1 MDMIPSMMFCFQP
14 FPRLRDTEWQ
24 AARSVRALSKITGM
38 LDRAKNFIF
47 TQQNGKNDLDE
58 GQNNLP
64 VPPNKFGVPVS
75 DGTPFVSG

>member
-1 MDMIPSMMFCFQP
+1 
-14 FPRLRDTEWQ
+14 
-24 AARSVRALSKITGM
+24 M

-47 TQQNGKNDLDE
+47 AQQNAKNDLDE